1 MKTGFDN
8 WRAQLKTQF
17 PEEEHAAIEKYFK
30 LIAEYSS
37 NSKFQIMMKLFP
49 LWIAKIICSTPLV
62 GLFTKLWTGSKNKS
76 TLEVAQS
83 LTKNKDLQTIFC
95 YCWGDYGTIPSM
107 SHFSMHAL
115 LVNHYKNGAFY
126 PVGGAS
132 EIALNIIPVIE
143 RFG

>member
-1 MKTGFDN
+1 M
-8 WRAQLKTQF
+8 KTQF

-37 NSKFQIMMKLFP
+37 NSKFQIMMKFFP

-107 SHFSMHAL
+107 SHF
-115 LVNHYKNGAFY
+115 
-126 PVGGAS
+126 
-132 EIALNIIPVIE
+132 
-143 RFG
+143 RFGHVFTEQSLTIKFTFQIYQYFLWLENFTDQSYRYFLLLEKILLK

>member
-1 MKTGFDN
+1 M
-8 WRAQLKTQF
+8 KTQF
-17 PEEEHAAIEKYFK
+17 PEEEHAAIDKYFK

-107 SHFSMHAL
+107 SHF
-115 LVNHYKNGAFY
+115 
-126 PVGGAS
+126 
-132 EIALNIIPVIE
+132 
-143 RFG
+143 RFGYVFTKQF

>member
-1 MKTGFDN
+1 M
-8 WRAQLKTQF
+8 
-17 PEEEHAAIEKYFK
+17 
-30 LIAEYSS
+30 
-37 NSKFQIMMKLFP
+37 
-49 LWIAKIICSTPLV
+49 
-62 GLFTKLWTGSKNKS
+62 
-76 TLEVAQS
+76 EVAQS

-143 RFG
+143 RYGSTDYGVSSPGIKNLQKFCQGKKTAIKAKVSFKMK